1 MATALLNPD
10 ERDFLSDGLSR
21 YYQHILTLFEKAKA
35 TSFVAEF
42 AKLALE
48 SLSATEKE
56 VYFIHLPIA
65 KNLH

>member
-21 YYQHILTLFEKAKA
+21 YYQHTLTLFEKAKA

-56 VYFIHLPIA
+56 V
-65 KNLH
+65 